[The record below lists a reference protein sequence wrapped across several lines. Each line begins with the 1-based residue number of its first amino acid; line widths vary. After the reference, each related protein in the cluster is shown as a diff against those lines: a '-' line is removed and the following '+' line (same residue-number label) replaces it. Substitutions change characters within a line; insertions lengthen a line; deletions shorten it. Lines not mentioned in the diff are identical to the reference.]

1 MSGNFLTPCSGWAA
15 LAAHEPVSPLGL
27 ADSPF
32 PPPQPLPYPTP
43 VLSPPAAARLLAHL
57 LVREPLLAC
66 PPCCL
71 RGPPFP
77 GYALLT
83 LAANVPASASSEACP
98 VDLLASAPL
107 ALARGP
113 PRPRPWTPSPVVPHA
128 VDLGHGR
135 SPGCLRPAPIGP
147 DRFGPDSPS
156 NRRDLFSTRGSAS
169 VPVMLPGFWS
179 FSVRPFQLILSFM
192 PAEVP

>member
-66 PPCCL
+66 PLCFL
-71 RGPPFP
+71 RGSPFP
-77 GYALLT
+77 AYALLT

-113 PRPRPWTPSPVVPHA
+113 PRPWYPTPS
-128 VDLGHGR
+128 
-135 SPGCLRPAPIGP
+135 
-147 DRFGPDSPS
+147 
-156 NRRDLFSTRGSAS
+156 TSAMAARLAAC
-169 VPVMLPGFWS
+169 VRLQ
-179 FSVRPFQLILSFM
+179 SVRIGSVRILHPTVAICSPPEAQQVCPSCCPVSGRFRSGHFS
-192 PAEVP
+192 

>member
-43 VLSPPAAARLLAHL
+43 VLSPLAAARLLASL
-57 LVREPLLAC
+57 SPSSRALASVPPLLLAWT
-66 PPCCL
+66 
-71 RGPPFP
+71 PFP
-77 GYALLT
+77 WLRPPDPGRQ
-83 LAANVPASASSEACP
+83 LACQRFVGGLPRGSA
-98 VDLLASAPL
+98 
-107 ALARGP
+107 RQRP
-113 PRPRPWTPSPVVPHA
+113 PRPRLWTPSPVVPHA